1 MDSNIIVI
9 VFIFLIFIILL
20 LEINKNGRERFYQNK
35 KTFVSLI
42 LDNYVDQ
49 GPYELTINGMPV
61 NEFLRYLETHK
72 STLESFYNVNDEQ
85 LKINLNIDE
94 KSDVFKQI
102 KSKFLDMKKN
112 KKVINVPKCPV
123 YLPKSF
129 ISNVCPGCK

>member
-20 LEINKNGRERFYQNK
+20 LEINKNGRERFYENK

-42 LDNYVDQ
+42 LDNVAQ

-72 STLESFYNVNDEQ
+72 STLESFYNSNDEQ

-94 KSDVFKQI
+94 NSDVFKQI